1 LRKADLKEEK
11 TMNNHW
17 LRRLVWVTLV
27 ATAAGVI
34 PGSQA
39 QAAGFL
45 SLFRTDQTET
55 ATINPGDFRQIADAM
70 QGKLK
75 LVDIVNFGQLHF
87 LSWPARKRLSPADV
101 PGLKDFPAKTPP
113 QSVPGYSAPKL
124 ERVSPTKIR
133 FALRV
138 RHINKL
144 LTGLGGTS
152 MLPQALEGKS
162 FLFTAPAQLRAT
174 YSSKDKGPIIITQTL
189 EPDLQVPDGVNLAD
203 VRDALMSV
211 PGFPEGLKTQ
221 LAGVDDWKHTQLAVS
236 SEGAAK
242 EIRVNGR
249 AALFI
254 EPGPNEHDNMAPPE
268 VQNLHKEVERVRAES
283 GEPLYEQPGGRR
295 SSTLIWRDGDVIF
308 MLQGEVSLEQ
318 ARTIAEMIK

>member
-1 LRKADLKEEK
+1 MKNR
-11 TMNNHW
+11 W
-17 LRRLVWVTLV
+17 LPSFVWLTLLSMAV
-27 ATAAGVI
+27 GAF
-34 PGSQA
+34 PGSPA

-87 LSWPARKRLSPADV
+87 LSWPARKRLSPDDV

-113 QSVPGYSAPKL
+113 QSVPGYSGPKL

-144 LTGLGGTS
+144 LTGLGATS
-152 MLPQALEGKS
+152 MLPVALEGKS

-174 YSSKDKGPIIITQTL
+174 YSSKDKGPVIITQTL
-189 EPDLQVPDGVNLAD
+189 EPDLQVPDGIDLAD
-203 VRDALMSV
+203 VRNALMSV

-221 LAGVDDWKHTQLAVS
+221 LAGVDDWKHTQLAVG
-236 SEGAAK
+236 SEGVAK
-242 EIRVNGR
+242 ETRVNGR

-254 EPGPNEHDNMAPPE
+254 EPGRNEHEDLAPPE
-268 VQNLHKEVERVRAES
+268 VQNFHKEVERVRAES
-283 GEPLYEQPGGRR
+283 GEPLYEQPGGGRR
-295 SSTLIWRDGDVIF
+295 ASTLIWRDGDVIF
-308 MLQGEVSLEQ
+308 MLQGEISLEQ
-318 ARTIAEMIK
+318 ARSIAEMMK